1 MTLKKLLVSLLALM
15 VTSVGFALPTPPDD
29 NDPMAEALKQYAA
42 QVDELNQ
49 KFDQMVLPPLKGM
62 LQIAKEFGN
71 TTQDELSPEQ
81 EQGWNQ
87 HQTALMQAFTDIVAP
102 MVEQADMQQVND
114 MFKQMFSAAGQP
126 VREITKQELTDM
138 LIGMTALGALG
149 HFQEAKKLTEE
160 EVELAKLLFF
170 PSEEDI
176 QH

>member
-1 MTLKKLLVSLLALM
+1 MKKMFVAFVALLVSTVAF
-15 VTSVGFALPTPPDD
+15 SLPTPPDD

-71 TTQDELSPEQ
+71 STQDELSPEQ
-81 EQGWNQ
+81 EQDWNQ

-102 MVEQADMQQVND
+102 MVEQ
-114 MFKQMFSAAGQP
+114 MFSAAGQP
-126 VREITKQELTDM
+126 AREITKQELTDM

-176 QH
+176 QY